1 MPSNFGIRFDLIA
14 NKLQAFL
21 ALNKL
26 VNRILSAVST
36 LKSLLK

>member
-14 NKLQAFL
+14 NKLQKFL

-26 VNRILSAVST
+26 VTRILSAVST
-36 LKSLLK
+36 LKSFLK